1 MYQNVDGEMQPC
13 VFLGNGIFLVNDY
26 KTSETIYKINIWFHI
41 VGEKYAPYN
50 NRN

>member
-1 MYQNVDGEMQPC
+1 MYQNVNGEMQPC
-13 VFLGNGIFLVNDY
+13 VFWGNDIFLVND
-26 KTSETIYKINIWFHI
+26 SETIYKINIWFHT